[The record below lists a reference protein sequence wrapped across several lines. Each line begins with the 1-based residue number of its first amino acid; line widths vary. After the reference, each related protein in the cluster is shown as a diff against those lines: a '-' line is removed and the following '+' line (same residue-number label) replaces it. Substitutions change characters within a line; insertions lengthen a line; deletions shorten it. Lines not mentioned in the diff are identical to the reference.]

1 MPSSLDLLCVWGE
14 GPAYRATGLALPIV
28 SRRGWILFAS
38 LGLIWGLP
46 YLLIKVGV
54 ESLSVS
60 MVIFSRMA
68 LGALILLPIA
78 IATGQLK
85 HLRGHWRWVIVFA
98 LVELTFTLLA
108 LTWAEQRISS
118 SLAGLFVAAVP
129 ITTALIAWRLGLDDR
144 LTGTRLVGMGVGIV
158 GVGALVGFDVSSD
171 SILAVLALVVTVV
184 GYSLGPIIIDR
195 RLQGVPGVPV
205 MAIAIG
211 LNAVIYA
218 PFAWL
223 TRPTEPVPSSAWV
236 AIALLG
242 VLCTAIAFVIFF
254 ALVREVGPSR
264 TTLITYVNPA
274 VAVVLGIV
282 ILDEP
287 FTLGIAIGFPLVL
300 LGSWLA
306 TRRSPAIESE
316 PHA

>member
-1 MPSSLDLLCVWGE
+1 MF
-14 GPAYRATGLALPIV
+14 I
-28 SRRGWILFAS
+28 S
-38 LGLIWGLP
+38 LGIIWGMP

-78 IATGQLK
+78 ILTGQLK
-85 HLRGHWRWVIVFA
+85 RLRGHWRWVIIFG

-108 LTWAEQRISS
+108 LTWAEQHISS
-118 SLAGLFVAAVP
+118 SLAGLFIAAVP

-144 LTGTRLVGMGVGIV
+144 LTGTRLVGMGVGIL

-171 SILAVLALVVTVV
+171 SVLAILALVVTVV
-184 GYSLGPIIIDR
+184 GYSFGPIIIDR
-195 RLQGVPGVPV
+195 KLDGVPGVAV
-205 MAIAIG
+205 MAIAIS
-211 LNAVIYA
+211 LNALIYA

-223 TRPTEPVPSSAWV
+223 SRPTAPVPTSAWISV
-236 AIALLG
+236 ALLG
-242 VLCTAIAFVIFF
+242 IVCTAAAFVLLF
-254 ALVREVGPSR
+254 ALVGEVGPSR

-282 ILDEP
+282 ILSEP

-300 LGSWLA
+300 IGSYLA
-306 TRRSPAIESE
+306 TRRAPAAALAIEAE

>member
-1 MPSSLDLLCVWGE
+1 MF
-14 GPAYRATGLALPIV
+14 I
-28 SRRGWILFAS
+28 S
-38 LGLIWGLP
+38 LGIIWGIP

-54 ESLSVS
+54 ESMSVS

-68 LGALILLPIA
+68 LAALILLPIA

-85 HLRGHWRWVIVFA
+85 RLRGHWRWVIIFA

-108 LTWAEQRISS
+108 LTWAEQHISS

-129 ITTALIAWRLGLDDR
+129 ITTALIAWRIGLDDR

-171 SILAVLALVVTVV
+171 SALAILALVVTVV

-195 RLQGVPGVPV
+195 KLQGVPGVAV
-205 MAIAIG
+205 MAVAIS
-211 LNAVIYA
+211 LNALIYA
-218 PFAWL
+218 PFAFL
-223 TRPTEPVPSSAWV
+223 TRPTAPVPNSAW
-236 AIALLG
+236 IAVGLLG
-242 VLCTAIAFVIFF
+242 VVCTAGAFVLFF
-254 ALVREVGPSR
+254 ALVGEVGPSR

-274 VAVVLGIV
+274 VAVVLGIL
-282 ILDEP
+282 ILGEP

-300 LGSWLA
+300 LGSYLA
-306 TRRSPAIESE
+306 TRRAPTAALAVEAE

>member
-1 MPSSLDLLCVWGE
+1 M
-14 GPAYRATGLALPIV
+14 
-28 SRRGWILFAS
+28 SRRGWLLFVS
-38 LGLIWGLP
+38 LGIIWGIP

-68 LGALILLPIA
+68 LAALILLPIA
-78 IATGQLK
+78 IGTGQLK
-85 HLRGHWRWVIVFA
+85 RLRGHWRWVIIFA

-108 LTWAEQRISS
+108 LTWAEQHISS

-129 ITTALIAWRLGLDDR
+129 ITTALIAWRIGLDDR

-171 SILAVLALVVTVV
+171 SVLAILALVVTVV

-195 RLQGVPGVPV
+195 KLQGVPGVAV
-205 MAIAIG
+205 MAIAIS
-211 LNAVIYA
+211 LNALIYA
-218 PFAWL
+218 PFAFI
-223 TRPTEPVPSSAWV
+223 TRPTAPVPASAW
-236 AIALLG
+236 IAVGLLG
-242 VLCTAIAFVIFF
+242 VVCTAAAFVIFF
-254 ALVREVGPSR
+254 ALVGEVGPSR

-282 ILDEP
+282 ILSEP

-300 LGSWLA
+300 IGSYLA
-306 TRRSPAIESE
+306 TRRAPAAALAVEAE
-316 PHA
+316 PHT

>member
-1 MPSSLDLLCVWGE
+1 MF
-14 GPAYRATGLALPIV
+14 I
-28 SRRGWILFAS
+28 S
-38 LGLIWGLP
+38 LGIIWGIP

-54 ESLSVS
+54 ESMSVS

-68 LGALILLPIA
+68 LAALILLPIA

-85 HLRGHWRWVIVFA
+85 RLRGHWRWVIIFA

-108 LTWAEQRISS
+108 LTWAEQHISS

-129 ITTALIAWRLGLDDR
+129 ITTALIAWRIGLDDR

-171 SILAVLALVVTVV
+171 SALAILALVVTVV

-195 RLQGVPGVPV
+195 KLQGVPGVAV
-205 MAIAIG
+205 MAVAIS
-211 LNAVIYA
+211 LNALIYA
-218 PFAWL
+218 PFAFL
-223 TRPTEPVPSSAWV
+223 TRPTAPVPNSAW
-236 AIALLG
+236 IAVTLLG
-242 VLCTAIAFVIFF
+242 VVCTAGAFVLFF
-254 ALVREVGPSR
+254 ALVGEVGPSR

-274 VAVVLGIV
+274 VAVVLGIL
-282 ILDEP
+282 ILGEP

-300 LGSWLA
+300 LGSYLA
-306 TRRSPAIESE
+306 TRRAPTAALAVEAE

>member
-1 MPSSLDLLCVWGE
+1 M
-14 GPAYRATGLALPIV
+14 
-28 SRRGWILFAS
+28 SRRGWLLFIS
-38 LGLIWGLP
+38 LGIIWGIP

-68 LGALILLPIA
+68 LAALILLPIA
-78 IATGQLK
+78 IGTGQLK
-85 HLRGHWRWVIVFA
+85 RLRGHWRWVIIFA

-108 LTWAEQRISS
+108 LTWAEQHISS

-129 ITTALIAWRLGLDDR
+129 ITTALIAWRIGLDDR

-171 SILAVLALVVTVV
+171 SVLAILALVVTVV

-195 RLQGVPGVPV
+195 KLQGVPGVAV
-205 MAIAIG
+205 MAIAIS
-211 LNAVIYA
+211 LNALIYA
-218 PFAWL
+218 PFAFI
-223 TRPTEPVPSSAWV
+223 TRPTAPVPASAW
-236 AIALLG
+236 IAVGLLG
-242 VLCTAIAFVIFF
+242 VVCTAAAFVIFF
-254 ALVREVGPSR
+254 ALVGEVGPSR

-282 ILDEP
+282 ILSEP

-300 LGSWLA
+300 IGSYLA
-306 TRRSPAIESE
+306 TRRAPAAALAVEAE
-316 PHA
+316 PHT